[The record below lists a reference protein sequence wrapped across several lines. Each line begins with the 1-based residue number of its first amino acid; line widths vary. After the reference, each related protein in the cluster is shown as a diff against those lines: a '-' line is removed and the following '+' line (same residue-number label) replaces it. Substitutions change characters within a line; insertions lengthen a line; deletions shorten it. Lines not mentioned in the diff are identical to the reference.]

1 MQVHREH
8 ANLTQEG
15 FSQQGALNNSRLSK
29 QNIWQSY
36 SYGKHLARD
45 QGFWNKR

>member
-1 MQVHREH
+1 MQVHGEH

-36 SYGKHLARD
+36 SYGKYLAKD
-45 QGFWNKR
+45 QVFGIKR